1 MGFGDLFGSL
11 GMWSSMYS
19 YIDDQDEFD
28 MESFMTW
35 LHASDVERERMELTM
50 TEEGKIAFR
59 EKAKKLGFFNDEE

>member
-19 YIDDQDEFD
+19 YVDDQDEFD

>member
-1 MGFGDLFGSL
+1 MGFGDLLGSL

-19 YIDDQDEFD
+19 YLDDQDEFD
-28 MESFMTW
+28 TESFMAW